1 MLYKS
6 LQEHKGA
13 SRKVKRI
20 VFISGKG
27 GTGKTTLVASL
38 SRIVSSK
45 ILADC
50 DTGTP
55 NLHILAGGQVIE
67 ERESGETNQ
76 AVIDR
81 GKYLSCGL
89 CRRICRFGAVSENYE
104 VDLLYCAGCGA
115 CTVMCPAGA
124 VCLEKTKTG
133 MTYIPDT
140 DKGLFSHAISGSG
153 GDVAGKPVT
162 GAGEKTGS
170 RIGGEEWL
178 LIDGP
183 SGTGHSV
190 IASVNGADAVVA
202 VTEPTKSALCALERV
217 LAAANRFHVPGY
229 VCINKYDLNPGITA
243 EIEDFCRQTG
253 ITVIGKIP
261 FDLEIVSALCAYKT
275 PFETGLLNITS
286 EIEGIWERLSYRL
299 SEAGR

>member
-6 LQEHKGA
+6 VQKHKGA

-38 SRIVSSK
+38 SRIVCHK
-45 ILADC
+45 RLADC

-55 NLHILAGGQVIE
+55 NLHILVGGQVTE
-67 ERESGETNQ
+67 ERENGETNK

-81 GKYLSCGL
+81 GKCLSCGL
-89 CRRICRFGAVSENYE
+89 CRRICRFDAVNDYYE
-104 VDLLYCAGCGA
+104 VDPLYCAGCGA
-115 CTVMCPAGA
+115 CAVMCPAGA

-140 DKGLFSHAISGSG
+140 DKGLFSHAFSGSG
-153 GDVAGKPVT
+153 GDDFGKPVT

-190 IASVNGADAVVA
+190 IASVSGADVFVA
-202 VTEPTKSALCALERV
+202 VAEPTKSALCSLERV
-217 LAAANRFHVPGY
+217 LTAANRYHVPGY
-229 VCINKYDLNPGITA
+229 VCINQYDLNPGITA
-243 EIEDFCRQTG
+243 DIEDFCREKG

-261 FDLEIVSALCAYKT
+261 FEPEVISALCAYKT
-275 PFETGLLNITS
+275 PFETGLLNVTS
-286 EIEGIWERLSYRL
+286 EIEAIWERLSDRL